1 MFACRFSWVLSLA
14 LAGAVAGVSGATPSR
29 AADPKAGAVL
39 AVECRACHGVAG
51 IGVESTVPN
60 IAGQK
65 EDYLALQLLRF
76 RQAFQNQFGDP
87 ASYVMRSSP
96 PRSNVVMDHLAGIMS
111 NPDIQN
117 LAAYYAGLS
126 CRRNRPA
133 ASVPMPASMAFCTR
147 CHGDDGVS
155 ATRDVP
161 NLAGQKENYLVLQIG
176 AFRQS
181 NVAGSDPL
189 DFPKRTH
196 PVMSEVGEHLTNSE
210 IRGLAAWYANR
221 GCQ

>member
-1 MFACRFSWVLSLA
+1 MPVFRFGWALSLA
-14 LAGAVAGVSGATPSR
+14 LAGVAAALSGAAPSR

-39 AVECRACHGVAG
+39 AVECRDCHGVAG
-51 IGVESTVPN
+51 ISPESTVPN

-76 RQAFQNQFGDP
+76 RQAFFSQFGDP
-87 ASYVMRSSP
+87 ATYMAPSSP
-96 PRSNVVMDHLAGIMS
+96 PRSNVVMDHRAGIG

-126 CRRNRPA
+126 CRRSRPTT
-133 ASVPMPASMAFCTR
+133 SVAMPGSVAFCAR

-181 NVAGSDPL
+181 NVAGPAPF

-196 PVMSEVGEHLTNSE
+196 PVMSEVAEHLTNGE
-210 IRGLAAWYANR
+210 IRALAAWYANR
-221 GCQ
+221 LCH